1 MQSRFRKS
9 LTWLHTWVGLT
20 AGLAMI
26 FLAVTGGIVVMRG
39 HFEDQLNAHL
49 VRASVCA
56 SPLPLDTQIA
66 RARNAHPGKG
76 LDSIELRAEAATST
90 AVLFKDKTYV
100 YVDPCTAKILGQ
112 QNAYGGFFG
121 TLDGWHRFRFI
132 HNGRTIA
139 GILDLAFA
147 LILIVGG
154 GILWWPRRP
163 ADLKGALVFNPR
175 LKGLAGELSLHKVIG
190 IWATALLLLLT
201 VTGLPIAFDWARL
214 PLAWATHSTTD
225 APKPPKMAMPKGAH
239 MTSWQSLYDGVRTN
253 MPDMTWMAISPPK
266 PGQGALKVE
275 VIERGAPHIEAKSY
289 LFFAAADGHLLKAAP
304 YATGVSAGRKAY
316 LYILALHSGLVGGI
330 VYQLALVIACFCV
343 PVQAY
348 TGANPYIR
356 KWLRK
361 KAAKAAAT
369 PRLSLRVVNRR
380 VEAEDIVSFE
390 LTAADGRPLP
400 AFSAGS
406 HIEVEIAQGLT
417 RQYSL
422 CNDPRETHRYL
433 IAVLKTPDSRGGSQ
447 GLHERVQTGD
457 ILNVSLPKNHF
468 HLTHIEGPVV
478 LIAGGIGITP
488 ILCMAERLDAIGAP
502 FVLHYTARA
511 AGRMAFAERITSS
524 GFAQAA
530 HLYRNDQ
537 GEHLDLDGVFA
548 AADPS
553 SHVYVCGP
561 AGLIEAVRDRAAAAG
576 WPEDHIHQEYF
587 KAAVSDAVN
596 LPFQVKLA
604 SSGAVLDVAADQTL
618 VAALEQHG
626 LRIPTSCS
634 EGVCGACLTQVL
646 EGEVDHRDV
655 VLSPAEHARHDQ
667 MTPCCSRAKSPL
679 LVLDL

>member
-1 MQSRFRKS
+1 MHSRFRKS

-20 AGLAMI
+20 AGLAMV

-56 SPLPLDTQIA
+56 SPLPLDTQVA
-66 RARNAHPGKG
+66 RARNAYPGKS
-76 LDSIELRAEAATST
+76 LDSIELRAEAGASTS
-90 AVLFKDKTYV
+90 VLFKDKTYV

-112 QNAYGGFFG
+112 QNAYGGLFG

-132 HNGRTIA
+132 KNGRTIA

-154 GILWWPRRP
+154 VILWWPRRP
-163 ADLKGALVFNPR
+163 TDLKGALVFNPR

-225 APKPPKMAMPKGAH
+225 APKPPKLAMPKDARL
-239 MTSWQSLYDGVRTN
+239 TSWQSLYDGVRAN
-253 MPDMTWMAISPPK
+253 MPDMTWIAISPPK

-275 VIERGAPHIEAKSY
+275 VIERSAPHIEAKSY
-289 LFFAAADGHLLKAAP
+289 LFFDAVDGHLLKAAP

-348 TGANPYIR
+348 TGASPYIR
-356 KWLRK
+356 KWLRR
-361 KAAKAAAT
+361 KAAKATAT
-369 PRLSLRVVNRR
+369 PRLSLRVMNRKI
-380 VEAEDIVSFE
+380 EADDIVSFE
-390 LTAADGRPLP
+390 LATTDGRPLP

-406 HIEVEIAQGLT
+406 HIEVEVAQGLT

-422 CNDPRETHRYL
+422 CNDPKETHRYL

-457 ILNVSLPKNHF
+457 ILKVSLPKNHF
-468 HLTHIEGPVV
+468 HLTHVEGPVV

-488 ILCMAERLDAIGAP
+488 ILCMAERLAAIGAP
-502 FVLHYTARA
+502 FVLHYTART

-537 GEHLDLDGVFA
+537 GEHLDLDRVFA
-548 AADPS
+548 AADPA
-553 SHVYVCGP
+553 SHIYVCGP
-561 AGLIEAVRDRAAAAG
+561 AGLIEAVRERAAAAG
-576 WPEDHIHQEYF
+576 WAEDHIHQEYF
-587 KAAVSDAVN
+587 KAATSDAVN

-604 SSGAVLDVAADQTL
+604 SSGIVLDVAADQTL

-634 EGVCGACLTQVL
+634 EGVCGTCLTQVL